1 MAAADAAPARP
12 RVRLVLY
19 SGKSD
24 YKLEMIH
31 DEYSIE
37 CEDGDAFAF
46 AKNEW
51 YAIGL
56 EVDGQLQR
64 FQKGENVCMR
74 VSGVQRLEV
83 FHCIAPCQLLLAL
96 HSPPATRIC
105 PQICDERDPDEGAR
119 ILKKQTSTMVWK
131 DGLHYFN
138 ALEWRQVGV
147 YRVVFKITNHRRS
160 LLDDV
165 PTLSYTVRVIDPEWE
180 AELAGA
186 CAPWRAGRSGCMCCT
201 CTTGTAP

>member
-1 MAAADAAPARP
+1 MAAADVAPARP

-56 EVDGQLQR
+56 EVDGQLQK

-74 VSGVQRLEV
+74 VSRHRPPRRAFG
-83 FHCIAPCQLLLAL
+83 FGCPSTPTAAAAPALAL
-96 HSPPATRIC
+96 AARRACRSATSATPTRAPA
-105 PQICDERDPDEGAR
+105 
-119 ILKKQTSTMVWK
+119 S
-131 DGLHYFN
+131 
-138 ALEWRQVGV
+138 
-147 YRVVFKITNHRRS
+147 
-160 LLDDV
+160 
-165 PTLSYTVRVIDPEWE
+165 
-180 AELAGA
+180 
-186 CAPWRAGRSGCMCCT
+186 
-201 CTTGTAP
+201 